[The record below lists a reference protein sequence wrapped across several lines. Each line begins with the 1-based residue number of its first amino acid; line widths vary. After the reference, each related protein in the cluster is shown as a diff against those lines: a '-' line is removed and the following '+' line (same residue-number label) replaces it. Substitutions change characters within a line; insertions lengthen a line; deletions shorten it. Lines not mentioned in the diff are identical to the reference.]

1 KTEIYPLMERLLA
14 NANAAVSLS
23 DIEIRVSASIGVS
36 FYDPHSDLDADQLV
50 RQADQAMYQAKTQGK
65 NQVFVFDHA
74 SSKTLARDS
83 ELLALE
89 DALKNGELCLHY
101 QPKV

>member
-1 KTEIYPLMERLLA
+1 REEDTIARLGGDEFVAVMLGIRDKTEIYPLMERLLA

-65 NQVFVFDHA
+65 NQVF
-74 SSKTLARDS
+74 
-83 ELLALE
+83 
-89 DALKNGELCLHY
+89 
-101 QPKV
+101 